1 MRGAPQSWFSV
12 LICRI
17 SARNSISIRGR
28 LPRGFDF
35 QRQYRRK
42 PARCHRTSVSGW
54 TIVTTVRI
62 DGNHRYI
69 WTRNQRSL
77 LVSRARPSFCAAKRS
92 ADVGAPHSPP
102 QALSSTRTARP
113 ARPEQTKPARSSRQ
127 FSRFCYA
134 KNPDRVFGTHR
145 SVCAALDPLLRL
157 VEAHV
162 MAAARLHADDTTV
175 PVLAS
180 GKTDTGRCWIYV
192 RDDRPFGGAGPPAA
206 MFYYSRDRKGEHPQA
221 HLARYV
227 GILQA
232 DAYDGYHQLYLA
244 GRNPGPI
251 REATCWAHARRPF
264 FAMADIEEN
273 ARRKAA
279 GKKEIVLSPIAIEVV
294 HRIDALFEIERSIN
308 GKRAED
314 RLAVRQTLS
323 RPLIKDLH
331 AYMRE
336 QVVKLSRGHDLA
348 KAFNYIL
355 KRWASFT
362 LFLEDGRVCLSNN
375 AAERGLRGIAMRES
389 LCTPSSSV
397 CKHWKR
403 VRVDNATRAT
413 FPGHRR
419 FDRLR
424 RQVVGTDL
432 MRCAGNNLHSRKDTG
447 FDKAP
452 YGVVCDA

>member
-1 MRGAPQSWFSV
+1 M
-12 LICRI
+12 
-17 SARNSISIRGR
+17 
-28 LPRGFDF
+28 
-35 QRQYRRK
+35 
-42 PARCHRTSVSGW
+42 
-54 TIVTTVRI
+54 
-62 DGNHRYI
+62 
-69 WTRNQRSL
+69 
-77 LVSRARPSFCAAKRS
+77 
-92 ADVGAPHSPP
+92 ADAVG
-102 QALSSTRTARP
+102 
-113 ARPEQTKPARSSRQ
+113 
-127 FSRFCYA
+127 
-134 KNPDRVFGTHR
+134 
-145 SVCAALDPLLRL
+145 SVCAGLDPIRRL

-206 MFYYSRDRKGEHPQA
+206 MFYYSRDRKGEHPQR

-232 DAYDGYHQLYLA
+232 DAYDGYNQLYLA
-244 GRNPGPI
+244 GRNPGLI
-251 REATCWAHARRPF
+251 REAACWAHARRPF

-294 HRIDALFEIERSIN
+294 RRIDALFEIERTIN
-308 GKRAED
+308 GKNAED
-314 RLAVRQTLS
+314 RLVVRRTLS
-323 RPLIKDLH
+323 RPLVEDLH

-336 QVVKLSRGHDLA
+336 QLAKLSRGHDLA

-403 VRVDNATRAT
+403 VRVDNATRTT

-424 RQVVGTDL
+424 RPVVGTAL
-432 MRCAGNNLHSRKDTG
+432 MVCAGNNLHSRKDTG

-452 YGVVCDA
+452 YRVVCDA